1 MPWSAVGRRVHR
13 RHLALGGL
21 RIPRSANRFVSAAN
35 LGRLLGRDGLP
46 RPPIAILVDDPERVG
61 RAVAEMRLEGKL
73 LPTNLIAA
81 DLPGERHSVEVL
93 LVTG

>member
-1 MPWSAVGRRVHR
+1 
-13 RHLALGGL
+13 
-21 RIPRSANRFVSAAN
+21 
-35 LGRLLGRDGLP
+35 
-46 RPPIAILVDDPERVG
+46 
-61 RAVAEMRLEGKL
+61 MRLEGKL